1 MEEKVRKF
9 GLFDYEDH
17 QMNYVSLFG
26 CSIHLGDVVDWE
38 FLSNKG
44 LAQYKP
50 LHKGV
55 TFWLRGVEREIS
67 ILELG
72 RRVGLYS
79 ERESRDVATLSGLRK
94 AKMVNSTCMT
104 HLFWSSIGDDKF
116 NVGNTKAKSIRD
128 PRIKLAHRCITIT
141 IMGNKE
147 TTNRITKIDLFYLYC
162 IFREGVACNIPY
174 WLAKYLKGVRDKSV
188 IFEGM
193 FVTKIALSFG
203 LLTEE

>member
-1 MEEKVRKF
+1 
-9 GLFDYEDH
+9 
-17 QMNYVSLFG
+17 MNYVSLFG

-104 HLFWSSIGDDKF
+104 HLFWSSMGDDKF

-128 PRIKLAHRCITIT
+128 PRIKLAHRKNSLVKMGVIT
-141 IMGNKE
+141 E
-147 TTNRITKIDLFYLYC
+147 LH
-162 IFREGVACNIPY
+162 EGECCYPVT
-174 WLAKYLKGVRDKSV
+174 KGVVKEDEGDDKEVDGEGGNEEAEGSV
-188 IFEGM
+188 NIYRNMSAGDW
-193 FVTKIALSFG
+193 
-203 LLTEE
+203 